1 MKVYINRKPVVGPW
15 GGGNMWIKSAYEML
29 PNLGH
34 EIVNIKD
41 LPEVL
46 YLVGLSGDEGFIS
59 VDEAIIYKKWASS
72 VGKKVYLVLRV
83 NENDARKGTKDIDE
97 KIRRLSKE
105 VDKIVFVSKWLQDY
119 FSLEGVDH
127 KQDVI
132 HNGVDKSVFKSNN
145 KLSNGKI
152 NIVTHHWSDNYLKGF
167 DVYDAI
173 DQWIGNNTD
182 FTFTYIGRERGSFSN
197 TKVIKPMFGKELGDE
212 LGKYDVYVSASRF
225 DPGPNHIIESLSC
238 EIPTYV
244 HHQGGGCIEFSGE
257 DHVYKDEKSLLN
269 ILSKKVYTKNEHWMP
284 PSWEECMIKFSTIA
298 KEFINEKRS

>member
-1 MKVYINRKPVVGPW
+1 MKTYINRKPVQGPW

-29 PNLGH
+29 PRIGH
-34 EIVNIKD
+34 EIVDIKN

-59 VDEAIIYKKWASS
+59 VDEAISYKKWASS
-72 VGKKVYLVLRV
+72 VGKKVYLILRV

-97 KIRRLSKE
+97 KIRIFSKE

-119 FSLEGVDH
+119 FSLEGVDY
-127 KQDVI
+127 KEDVI
-132 HNGVDKSVFKSNN
+132 HNGVDKSIFKSNGKIN
-145 KLSNGKI
+145 NGKI

-173 DQWIGNNTD
+173 DQWIRNNTD

-238 EIPTYV
+238 KIPTYV
-244 HHQGGGCIEFSGE
+244 HYQGGGCIEFSGE

-298 KEFINEKRS
+298 KDLINEKRS